1 MQQAK
6 LKHANYWQ
14 QPAADESESARSI
27 FAEPE
32 QASPHMLGAVTP
44 TMSPSAGSRSVGNAA
59 FTIGLCVFAGMIAA
73 AIVNQLPPVAG
84 ILAAMGL
91 GVALL
96 LRWGFWV
103 LDNIQ

>member
-1 MQQAK
+1 M
-6 LKHANYWQ
+6 
-14 QPAADESESARSI
+14 
-27 FAEPE
+27 
-32 QASPHMLGAVTP
+32 
-44 TMSPSAGSRSVGNAA
+44 GNAA

-73 AIVNQLPPVAG
+73 TIVNQLPPVAG